1 MEHETETEIIEDI
14 NIEQI
19 KKRSVR
25 SVLSLVGRRIILR
38 VLGQIS
44 FIFLA
49 RILSPEDIG
58 IFTIVSFVVNFFGFF
73 SDIGLAA
80 ALIQKKGELT
90 REDLRTTFTVQQVL
104 VGSLVILTIISAPF
118 LVNTFYAESL
128 NESHIILVQVLAF
141 SLLLASFKSVPSV
154 LLERK
159 LEFNKLIIPEVI
171 ETLVYNI
178 ILVAMAY
185 YGYGVWSFIVS
196 VLVRGIIGT
205 IILYVIAPW
214 PVGISI
220 NRKAFRQLYSFGVPY
235 QLNSLIALI
244 KDNIIPT
251 FVAATLGTNAVGVI
265 GVGQKYAF
273 LPLEVMGDI
282 IRVTFPTYARL
293 QEHPELLK
301 KALEKSLYFLA
312 LVAYPSLFGLIAL
325 IPWIAEYILSPRSN
339 PTKWV
344 PILPLFYLF
353 TVTTFWAI
361 LSTTFTNAL
370 FAIGKAK
377 IVLNF
382 MILWTVLTW
391 TITPVATWIFGING
405 VGIASALI
413 SFTSIGVIWVMKRY
427 VNVEVVKTI
436 APQLTMSIIMA
447 VILRLMAVPF
457 LTNIFMLFAFVAFG
471 GVIYA
476 GGMYLLFGKRLSL
489 EVKYIIT
496 SYRKKH

>member
-1 MEHETETEIIEDI
+1 MEPETEAEIIEDI

-25 SVLSLVGRRIILR
+25 GVLSLVGRRIVLR

-49 RILSPEDIG
+49 RILSPGDIG

-90 REDLRTTFTVQQVL
+90 KEDLRTTFTVQQLL
-104 VGSLVILTIISAPF
+104 VGSLVLLTILLAPY
-118 LVNTFYAESL
+118 LVHTFYANSL
-128 NESHIILVQVLAF
+128 NESHIILIQVLAF

-154 LLERK
+154 ILERK
-159 LEFNKLIIPEVI
+159 LEFNKLIWPEII

-178 ILVAMAY
+178 LLVTMAY
-185 YGYGVWSFIVS
+185 SGYGVWSFIVA
-196 VLVRGIIGT
+196 VLARGIIGT
-205 IILYVIAPW
+205 AVIYAIAPW
-214 PVGISI
+214 PIGFKI
-220 NRKAFRQLYSFGVPY
+220 NTRAFKQLYGFGIPY

-251 FVAATLGTNAVGVI
+251 FVAATLGTNAVGII

-273 LPLEVMGDI
+273 LPLEIMGDI

-312 LVAYPSLFGLIAL
+312 LAAYPALFGLIAL

-353 TVTTFWAI
+353 TFSTFWAI

-382 MILWTVLTW
+382 MILWTILTW
-391 TITPVATWIFGING
+391 TLTPLATWKYGVNG
-405 VGIASALI
+405 VGIASAII
-413 SFTSIGVIWVMKRY
+413 SFTSIGVIVIMKRY
-427 VNVEVVKTI
+427 VKVEIIKNI
-436 APQLTMSIIMA
+436 GPQL
-447 VILRLMAVPF
+447 LMAVAMGILLRF
-457 LTNIFMLFAFVAFG
+457 LAISYLTNIFMLFVFVALG
-471 GVIYA
+471 GVIYIC
-476 GGMYLLFGKRLSL
+476 GMYIISGKRLVS
-489 EVKYIIT
+489 EVKYII
-496 SYRKKH
+496 SAYKKK

>member
-1 MEHETETEIIEDI
+1 MESEIEAEIIEDI
-14 NIEQI
+14 NLEQI

-25 SVLSLVGRRIILR
+25 GVLSLVGRRIVLR
-38 VLGQIS
+38 VLGQIA

-49 RILSPEDIG
+49 RILSPGDIG

-90 REDLRTTFTVQQVL
+90 KDDLRTTFTVQQML
-104 VGSLVILTIISAPF
+104 VGTLVFLTILSAPY
-118 LVNTFYAESL
+118 LVHTFYAKSL
-128 NESHIILVQVLAF
+128 NESHIILIQVLAF
-141 SLLLASFKSVPSV
+141 SLLLASLKSVPSV
-154 LLERK
+154 ILERK
-159 LEFNKLIIPEVI
+159 LEFNKLVLPEII

-178 ILVAMAY
+178 LLVFMAY
-185 YGYGVWSFIVS
+185 YGYGVWSFIVA
-196 VLVRGIIGT
+196 VLARGIIGT
-205 IILYVIAPW
+205 AVIYSIAPW
-214 PVGISI
+214 PIGLKF
-220 NRKAFRQLYSFGVPY
+220 NKKAFKQLYGFGVPY
-235 QLNSLIALI
+235 QLNSLIALV

-273 LPLEVMGDI
+273 LPLEIMGDI

-312 LVAYPSLFGLIAL
+312 LVAYPALFGMIAL

-353 TVTTFWAI
+353 TFSTFWAI

-382 MILWTVLTW
+382 MILWTILTW
-391 TITPVATWIFGING
+391 TITPIATWKYGVNG
-405 VGIASALI
+405 VGIASAII
-413 SFTSIGVIWVMKRY
+413 SFTSFGVILIMKRY
-427 VNVEVVKTI
+427 VKVEIIKTI
-436 APQLTMSIIMA
+436 GPQLVMSVLMA
-447 VILRLMAVPF
+447 LVLRLLAVTF
-457 LTNIFMLFAFVAFG
+457 LTNIFMLFVFVGLG
-471 GVIYA
+471 GILYISGIY
-476 GGMYLLFGKRLSL
+476 LISGKRLIH
-489 EVKYIIT
+489 EVKYIAA
-496 SYRKKH
+496 SYKKK

>member
-1 MEHETETEIIEDI
+1 MEPETETEVIEDI

-19 KKRSVR
+19 KKRSIRGVF
-25 SVLSLVGRRIILR
+25 SLVGRRIVLR
-38 VLGQIS
+38 VLGQIA
-44 FIFLA
+44 FIILA

-90 REDLRTTFTVQQVL
+90 KEDLRTTFTVQQVL
-104 VGSLVILTIISAPF
+104 VGTLVVITIALAPF
-118 LVNTFYAESL
+118 LVHTFYKNSL
-128 NESHIILVQVLAF
+128 NESHVILIQVLAF
-141 SLLLASFKSVPSV
+141 SLLLASLKSVPSV
-154 LLERK
+154 ILERK
-159 LEFNKLIIPEVI
+159 LEFNKLIFPEIV

-178 ILVAMAY
+178 LLILMAWW
-185 YGYGVWSFIVS
+185 GYGVWSFIIA
-196 VLVRGIIGT
+196 VLTRGIVGT
-205 IILYVIAPW
+205 VIMYAIAPW
-214 PVGISI
+214 PVGF
-220 NRKAFRQLYSFGVPY
+220 RLHKQAFKQLYGFGVPY
-235 QLNSLIALI
+235 QLNSLIALV

-251 FVAATLGTNAVGVI
+251 FVAATLGTNAVGII

-273 LPLEVMGDI
+273 LPLEIMGDI

-312 LVAYPSLFGLIAL
+312 LIAYPALFGLIAL

-339 PTKWV
+339 PQKWV

-353 TVTTFWAI
+353 TFSTFWAI

-382 MILWTVLTW
+382 MILWTILTW
-391 TITPVATWIFGING
+391 TLTPVCTWLYGVNG
-405 VGIASALI
+405 VGVASALI
-413 SFTSIGVIWVMKRY
+413 SFTSIGVIVIMKRH
-427 VNVEVVKTI
+427 VDVEIIKTI
-436 APQLTMSIIMA
+436 GPQLAMSI
-447 VILRLMAVPF
+447 LMAVV
-457 LTNIFMLFAFVAFG
+457 LRLLADSLVTNIYWLFVHIAIG
-471 GVIYA
+471 GLLYA
-476 GGMYLLFGKRLSL
+476 GGMYLVSGKRLL
-489 EVKYIIT
+489 HEVTYIVK
-496 SYRKKH
+496 SYRKK